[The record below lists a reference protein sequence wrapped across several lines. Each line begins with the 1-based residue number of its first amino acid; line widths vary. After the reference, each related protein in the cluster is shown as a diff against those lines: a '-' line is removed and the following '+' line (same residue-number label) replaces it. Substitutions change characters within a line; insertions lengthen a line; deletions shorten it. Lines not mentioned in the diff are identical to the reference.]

1 MKSTEK
7 QTGVSG
13 YLVIDLESTCAEDG
27 SIPETEREIIEIG
40 AVLVE
45 VPGLLSVDEFQA
57 FVRPVRHP
65 LLTPFCSKLTTITQ
79 GHVQSAPLFPE
90 VLARLCQQ
98 MWVKPGLL
106 FRSWGN
112 YDRRQFE
119 QDCTHHGVA
128 YPFGDQHWNLRAAF
142 SEALGTNQKFEVE
155 EALLRVGLSFEGT
168 SHRAIDDARNIA
180 RVLLTLLRPEGGRGR
195 TG

>member
-1 MKSTEK
+1 MKPAERE
-7 QTGVSG
+7 TGLSG
-13 YLVIDLESTCAEDG
+13 CLVIDLESTCAEEG
-27 SIPETEREIIEIG
+27 LIPETEREIIEIG

-45 VPGLLSVDEFQA
+45 TPELQSVDEFQA

-79 GHVQSAPLFPE
+79 GQVQNAPFFPE

-106 FRSWGN
+106 FCSWGN

-119 QDCTHHGVA
+119 QDCTYHGVA
-128 YPFGDQHWNLRAAF
+128 YPFGDQHWNLRGAF
-142 SEALGTNQKFEVE
+142 SEALGTSHKFEVE
-155 EALLRVGLSFEGT
+155 EALRRVGLSFEGT

-180 RVLLTLLRPEGGRGR
+180 RLLPTCLRPEGGRGHME
-195 TG
+195 